1 MVLLLWVN
9 YMKQKVLLNVLLIL
23 SLSSCD
29 LIDALKGKIDS
40 SESHQISGDENLDTS
55 SEIEN
60 EDSSSVDIKDKYEI
74 DEQTWAEELQFLSCN
89 NATIN
94 LDFQYSSGNGNVE
107 KHTLKYEIDK
117 DCMVVSQDMDIDGNG
132 NIQTLRQFMDISNY
146 DFLKMYGY
154 GISNGEVIK
163 IYMSQNTFAKNEEEA
178 KEVLM
183 NYFELLIYSS
193 IGHVLLK
200 DQFSTATF
208 DGVDYVIDGSTLS
221 YYAVSTN
228 SYQTNDARIKYHFE
242 DNKLMSI
249 NYEEKENK
257 DNKISLMISNR
268 GTTVVEYDTS
278 DACMHEG
285 AYVGSSASSNAHYIE
300 CSKCDM
306 PICLQAHTF
315 ENGICKYCEYE
326 YEIIDYSQ
334 YDLEYLSLKGYPK
347 DAIKIYKD
355 KKTHQVASVV
365 IDMMS
370 SIGYDYE
377 NLVFTYT
384 IYGYDVY
391 ITKESTSN
399 TNGTTT
405 TYCFYSFE
413 DKKLLQQITYF
424 E

>member
-1 MVLLLWVN
+1 
-9 YMKQKVLLNVLLIL
+9 MKQKVLLNLLLIL

-40 SESHQISGDENLDTS
+40 SESHQISKDENLDTS

-60 EDSSSVDIKDKYEI
+60 EDSSSVDIKNKYEI
-74 DEQTWAEELQFLSCN
+74 DEQTWVEELQFLSCN
-89 NATIN
+89 NATID
-94 LDFQYSSGNGNVE
+94 LDFQYSSGDGNVE
-107 KHTLKYEIDK
+107 KYTLKYEIDK

-146 DFLKMYGY
+146 EFLKMYGY

-163 IYMSQNTFAKNEEEA
+163 IHMSQNTFAKNEEEA

-200 DQFSTATF
+200 DQFSAATF

-221 YYAVSTN
+221 YYAVSTS

-257 DNKISLMISNR
+257 DNKISLTISNR

-278 DACMHEG
+278 GACMHEG

-300 CSKCDM
+300 CSKCDIS
-306 PICLQAHTF
+306 ICLQAHTF

-334 YDLEYLSLKGYPK
+334 YDLEYLNLKGYPK

-377 NLVFTYT
+377 NSVFTYT